1 MNRRQGF
8 VCFALSLC
16 WAQFE
21 LCDSR
26 GGGILLLE
34 CPCAPHNLSRWNVK
48 NPLNSIEFKGFLCIM
63 GVEGF
68 GVLSLCMEQFTALNP
83 QRVGILIIGCPCA
96 SHN

>member
-8 VCFALSLC
+8 VLSLC
-16 WAQFE
+16 TTQFE

-26 GGGILLLE
+26 GGGILVLG
-34 CPCAPHNLSRWNVK
+34 CPCAPHNLSSWNVK

-68 GVLSLCMEQFTALNP
+68 GVSSLCVEQFAALDSH
-83 QRVGILIIGCPCA
+83 RVGILNVGCPCA
-96 SHN
+96 PHN